1 MSLRPYPLTVTVGS
15 DRLLQEDIIEQAL
28 TR

>member
-15 DRLLQEDIIEQAL
+15 DRFFAEDIIDKAL